1 MAHPAMVIESF
12 DASITASAVLAINLN
27 LQAGKVRYHFF
38 RDAYKQIGFVFLQNR
53 EIFTIN
59 DWIATKKQYKPENHK
74 VSNTS
79 CCLL

>member
-38 RDAYKQIGFVFLQNR
+38 RDAYKQIGFVFCKTEKSL
-53 EIFTIN
+53 E
-59 DWIATKKQYKPENHK
+59 
-74 VSNTS
+74 
-79 CCLL
+79 